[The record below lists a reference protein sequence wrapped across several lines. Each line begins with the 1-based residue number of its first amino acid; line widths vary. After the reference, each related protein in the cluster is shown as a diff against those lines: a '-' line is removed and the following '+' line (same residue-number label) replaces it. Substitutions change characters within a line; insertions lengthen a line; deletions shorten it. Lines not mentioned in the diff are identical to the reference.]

1 MIRTSPLG
9 VQHHL
14 RAAEQRQCA
23 AALAVGDGSVPYL
36 RGATHVRRLGSAVH
50 MTIERGRRVVG
61 FELEGGEPVGPG
73 GQVGAWRGVDGQVYV
88 VARGIVVSPDFADGA
103 TGVGRDRTFSLKF
116 DERIDPASLAADPV
130 QLRDAAGTAT
140 NVSVGPIEMFSSG
153 ASATLGSVTDNGD
166 GTYSVT
172 LSAGATTGTA
182 TITARVVGSDFT
194 DSAQVV
200 INDPSATSTTA
211 SGSTTPPGK
220 PGTPIVSPT
229 NGGLYVTVVPPTTG
243 GTPASYEVTAR
254 PGGRRCTVTGS
265 TGSCTLSGLSGS
277 RAYRVTVVASNA
289 GGDSPS
295 SDASSAVTPLASGGD
310 LASTGLDS
318 GLLFGLGLALLG
330 AGLILTAMP
339 HEYRRFVGKPLK

>member
-1 MIRTSPLG
+1 MIMTYSVADLITSEITPADSSIP
-9 VQHHL
+9 VTT
-14 RAAEQRQCA
+14 
-23 AALAVGDGSVPYL
+23 GS
-36 RGATHVRRLGSAVH
+36 T
-50 MTIERGRRVVG
+50 TIT
-61 FELEGGEPVGPG
+61 L
-73 GQVGAWRGVDGQVYV
+73 
-88 VARGIVVSPDFADGA
+88 
-103 TGVGRDRTFSLKF
+103 
-116 DERIDPASLAADPV
+116 
-130 QLRDAAGTAT
+130 QLRNAAGTAT